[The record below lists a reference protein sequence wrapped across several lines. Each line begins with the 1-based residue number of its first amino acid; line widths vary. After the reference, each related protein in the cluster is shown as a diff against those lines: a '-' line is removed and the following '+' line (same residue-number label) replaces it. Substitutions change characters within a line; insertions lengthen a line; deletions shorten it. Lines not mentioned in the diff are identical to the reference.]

1 MGAATQ
7 VVRRAKYKTS
17 VKDPGTAGVLKMTEE
32 KFVFLPN
39 DPRSI
44 KLEVDFK
51 FIKGHKFT
59 KEGSNK
65 QALLN
70 LTQESEIK
78 GGGYIFEFET
88 FSDRDV
94 CRDFVGKALAKS
106 EGAAKPSVSERSAVT
121 LNQDEQ
127 LNKVEMERRIKLL
140 RENSELQKLH
150 KEFVISGV
158 LTEAEFWATRKV

>member
-78 GGGYIFEFET
+78 
-88 FSDRDV
+88 
-94 CRDFVGKALAKS
+94 
-106 EGAAKPSVSERSAVT
+106 AKPLQSLKVLQNHLFLKDLLLHLIRMNNLIKWKWSGALNYCERIVNCRNSIRSLLSVVY
-121 LNQDEQ
+121 
-127 LNKVEMERRIKLL
+127 
-140 RENSELQKLH
+140 
-150 KEFVISGV
+150 
-158 LTEAEFWATRKV
+158 